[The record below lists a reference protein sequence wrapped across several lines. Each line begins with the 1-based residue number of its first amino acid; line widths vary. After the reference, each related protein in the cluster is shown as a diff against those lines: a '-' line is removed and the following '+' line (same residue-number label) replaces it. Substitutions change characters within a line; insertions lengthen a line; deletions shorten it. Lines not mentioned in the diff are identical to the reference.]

1 LAGRLRVVRIHYM
14 VPHDGGRPIPNLV
27 EPDIELAASL
37 FDRLSDATRRGRGIV
52 RDSYG
57 AGEQAAHDIMRSAAE
72 TIGLEVSLDA
82 IGNLTMTL
90 PGRDRSAQRIII
102 GSHLDSVPQGGNYD
116 GAAGVVAGLCAVAA
130 LKGAGVE
137 PRCDISVMGIRA
149 EESAWFDIA
158 YLGSGG
164 AFGLLDPAC
173 LSIPRSDNGC
183 SLESTLIERGFDPQA
198 IRERRRL
205 LDPSQILAYLELHIE
220 QGPTLVAEGLPA
232 AVVTGVRGC
241 KRFRNA
247 RCIGQYAHS
256 GAVNR
261 PHRHDAVA
269 ATVALLHHLE
279 TIWLQQE
286 DAGADL
292 VVTSGELFTDP
303 AMHGPSRIAGE
314 TRFVLDVRSV
324 SDATMNAVA
333 AEARRAAAQIGDAY
347 RVAFDLGTTS
357 DSPPAIMDNRLRK
370 SLMSV
375 LDHPFEMPSG
385 AGHDAAVFA
394 QQGIPTGMI
403 FVRNENGSHNPD
415 EAMAL
420 DDFAVA
426 TRALIDLL
434 LRFPF

>member
-1 LAGRLRVVRIHYM
+1 VT
-14 VPHDGGRPIPNLV
+14 PDGELPISDLV

-57 AGEQAAHDIMRSAAE
+57 AGEQIAHDIIRSAGE
-72 TIGLEVSLDA
+72 RIGLEVSVDA

-102 GSHLDSVPQGGNYD
+102 GSHLDSSPQAGNYD
-116 GAAGVVAGLCAVAA
+116 GAAGVVAGLCVVSA
-130 LKGAGVE
+130 LKEAGVY
-137 PRCDISVMGIRA
+137 PRCDVSVMGIRA
-149 EESAWFDIA
+149 EESSWFNIS

-173 LSIPRSDNGC
+173 LSIPRSDTGR
-183 SLESTLIERGFDPQA
+183 SLESTLIECGFDPRA
-198 IRERRRL
+198 IRERRIL
-205 LDPSQILAYLELHIE
+205 LDPSKIRAYLELHIE

-232 AVVTGVRGC
+232 AVVTGIRGC

-247 RCIGQYAHS
+247 RCIGQYGHS

-261 PHRHDAVA
+261 AHRHDAVA

-279 TIWLQQE
+279 SIWLQQE

-303 AMHGPSRIAGE
+303 AMHAPSKIAGE
-314 TRFVLDVRSV
+314 THFVLDVRSV

-333 AEARRAAAQIGDAY
+333 TEARQAAARIGDTY
-347 RVAFDLGTTS
+347 RVTFDLGATS
-357 DSPPAIMDNRLRK
+357 DSPPAVMDNRLRA
-370 SLMSV
+370 SLMGL
-375 LDHPFEMPSG
+375 LDRPFEMPSG

-394 QQGIPTGMI
+394 KVGIPTAMI

-415 EAMAL
+415 EAMNL

-426 TRALIDLL
+426 TQALIGLVL
-434 LRFPF
+434 QEAS